1 MEDCGD
7 LFVRYVAIVGEIATL
22 HWIAPSWVQENH
34 NMPQIQHIIDA
45 LERLAPPALQED
57 YDNSGLLVG
66 EPHAEVD
73 KVLVSLDVTEE
84 VVEEA
89 KACGVGLI
97 VSHHPIVFRPMKR
110 LTGRD
115 QVERTVMAALRA
127 GIGLYAIHTNLDNVA
142 HGVNAMMC
150 RKLGLEGMKVLRPAQ
165 GTLAKIVTFAPSA
178 HADAVR
184 QSMFNAGGGRIGRYD
199 ECSFSH
205 EGQGTFRA
213 GEGAS
218 PFVGR
223 MGEQHREEET
233 RIEMVAERWNV
244 GRILAAM
251 RAAHPYEEVAHDV
264 VLLDNAHPTAGS
276 GGVGT
281 FAEPVGWEDFV
292 ARVKSA
298 FGAPVIRH
306 TNPPKSPIRKV
317 ALCGGT
323 GSFLLSDA
331 MRAGA
336 DVFLSSDF
344 KYHEF
349 FGTEGRITIAD
360 IGHAEAEGGISQ
372 WLVDQLA
379 DLKDGFPNFAVLLSE
394 VRTNPIHVS

>member
-1 MEDCGD
+1 
-7 LFVRYVAIVGEIATL
+7 
-22 HWIAPSWVQENH
+22 
-34 NMPQIQHIIDA
+34 MPQIQHIIDA

-379 DLKDGFPNFAVLLSE
+379 NLKDGFPNFAVLLSE